1 MSVFRFFALFFSAF
15 SLSVLISCSNQ
26 APTPNAAAP
35 ASPMAQTNSSADHS
49 SMQGGK
55 PKININNAIL
65 SELDKLEAKLGV
77 PALSNRVQASRPYA
91 KVDELVSKNVINP
104 AQFEQIKDMV
114 TIEDIQLTGE
124 AKDVDYMTK

>member
-26 APTPNAAAP
+26 TPTPNAAAP
-35 ASPMAQTNSSADHS
+35 ASPMAQTDAAPDHS
-49 SMQGGK
+49 MHGGK

-77 PALSNRVQASRPYA
+77 PALSDKIQASRPYA
-91 KVDELVSKNVINP
+91 KIDELVSKKCHQPDAVWP
-104 AQFEQIKDMV
+104 S
-114 TIEDIQLTGE
+114 
-124 AKDVDYMTK
+124 